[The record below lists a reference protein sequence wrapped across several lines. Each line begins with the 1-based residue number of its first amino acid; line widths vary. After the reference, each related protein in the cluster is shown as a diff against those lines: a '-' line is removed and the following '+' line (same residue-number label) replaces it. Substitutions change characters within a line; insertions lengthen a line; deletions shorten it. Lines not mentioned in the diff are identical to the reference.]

1 MNKVVLN
8 IMIAVAILALAGC
21 TATPQ
26 VVYLSGKPILSATDA
41 KTMIQVEVKELQ
53 PEAEEPLIVAAVD

>member
-26 VVYLSGKPILSATDA
+26 VVYPDAKPIMSAADA
-41 KTMIQVEVKELQ
+41 KAMIHVEVKDL
-53 PEAEEPLIVAAVD
+53 EPAADEPVIVAAVD